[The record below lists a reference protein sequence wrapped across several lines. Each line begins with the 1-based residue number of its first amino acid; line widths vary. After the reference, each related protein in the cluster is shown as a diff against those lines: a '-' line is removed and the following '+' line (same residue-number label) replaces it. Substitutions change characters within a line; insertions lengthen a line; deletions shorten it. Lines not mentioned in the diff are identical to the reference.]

1 MDLETFKANI
11 PELVDEAVEAGKKM
25 SEGRTVLTVS
35 IDSIKDMDPIVEYL
49 HHLWDKKLIDDHIA
63 WNISYIFGTLLGEI
77 IIKEQGF
84 HWEIFDNLPVVGK
97 NEKNWVSPI
106 SKIYKIITDTD
117 DGEGM
122 PSNFY
127 DSFKVMLQYESM
139 SDEEK
144 EKLTI
149 YVDKED

>member
-11 PELVDEAVEAGKKM
+11 PELVDEAIEAGKKI
-25 SEGRTVLTVS
+25 SEGKTVLTVS
-35 IDSIKDMDPIVEYL
+35 LDSIKDMDPIVDYV
-49 HHLWDKKLIDDHIA
+49 HHLWEKELIDDNTA
-63 WNISYIFGTLLGEI
+63 WNISCAFGTLLGEI
-77 IIKEQGF
+77 IIKEHGLY
-84 HWEIFDNLPVVGK
+84 WDIYNDVPVVAK
-97 NEKNWVSPI
+97 DDNNWVSPI
-106 SKIYKIITDTD
+106 SKTYKIITDTD
-117 DGEGM
+117 DGEGT